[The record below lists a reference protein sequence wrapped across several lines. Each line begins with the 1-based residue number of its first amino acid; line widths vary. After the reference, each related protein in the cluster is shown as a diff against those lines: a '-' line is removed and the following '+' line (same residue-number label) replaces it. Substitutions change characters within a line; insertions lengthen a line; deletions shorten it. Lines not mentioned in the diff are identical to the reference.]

1 MTQSRLRILIE
12 PILRRSFHLYWRF
25 ARGLTFGVRGLV
37 LDAEGRIFLVKHS
50 YVAGWHLPGGG
61 VEVGETALEALHREL
76 HEEGNI
82 VIDGPPVLHGIFFN
96 RHVSR
101 RDHVVVYVV
110 RSYRQDGKPAPNG
123 EIVDC
128 GFFAVNALPEG
139 TTKGTRRRVAEVL
152 QGLPNSVDWLPAD
165 AA

>member
-12 PILRRSFHLYWRF
+12 PLVRRCLHFYWRF
-25 ARGLTFGVRGLV
+25 ARGMTFGVRGLV
-37 LDAEGRIFLVKHS
+37 MDGQGRVFLVKHS

-61 VEVGETALEALHREL
+61 VEVGETAREALCREL

-82 VIDGPPVLHGIFFN
+82 VVEGEPQLHGIFFN

-101 RDHVVVYVV
+101 RDHVAVYLV
-110 RSYRQDGKPAPNG
+110 RSYRQDSKPEPNG

-128 GFFAVNALPEG
+128 GLFDAAGLPEG
-139 TTKGTRRRVAEVL
+139 TTRGTRRRIAEVL
-152 QGLPNSVDWLPAD
+152 QGGPVSTDWAPTEGD
-165 AA
+165 